1 MNDSFLTNFQK
12 ILNEISNHKPS
23 LSIITGDFNARSYI
37 GDAKKLI
44 PQKDQNYF
52 KRLPRMI
59 FLN

>member
-37 GDAKKLI
+37 GDVKKLI

-52 KRLPRMI
+52 KRLP
-59 FLN
+59 